1 MKGEDLTTVGAGC
14 DPVRVTGYV
23 DGALADAD
31 RQQVEVHLAGCPR
44 CQAQVDVER
53 MLASAVRSLPAPPLP
68 HGLAARVRR
77 RSRKPITLRRRVW
90 MPALA
95 AMLLIALVGRGSSAF
110 VAWEVALDHA
120 HCFGKPRV
128 PAQVLTADPM
138 RLTAWFDAQGT
149 ELPLVPASAGGLD
162 LVGGRYCR
170 LLDRTVAHLYYG
182 GGEHQLSLFVIPGSV
197 RFQRAFAWSGR
208 GLNVQL
214 IRVAGSNVALVSADA
229 PSVAAFRRSLER
241 TIAEGGPLVTNAAGA
256 LVESPFSPVGL

>member
-1 MKGEDLTTVGAGC
+1 MAGGPVTPSPGC
-14 DPVRVTGYV
+14 DPVRATAYV
-23 DGALADAD
+23 DGALSAAE
-31 RQQVEVHLAGCPR
+31 RLEVEAHLAACPT
-44 CQAQVDVER
+44 CQAQVESER
-53 MLASAVRSLPAPPLP
+53 MIAAALRGLPAPPMP

-77 RSRKPITLRRRVW
+77 RSRKPIALRRRVW
-90 MPALA
+90 IPSLA
-95 AMLLIALVGRGSSAF
+95 AMLLLVLLGRGSAQF

-120 HCFGKPRV
+120 HCFGKRQV

-170 LLDRTVAHLYYG
+170 LLDRRVAHVYYG

-197 RFQRAFAWSGR
+197 RFERPFAASSHGATVNLLR
-208 GLNVQL
+208 
-214 IRVAGSNVALVSADA
+214 IAGSNVALVSTDA

-241 TIAEGGPLVTNAAGA
+241 TVAERGA
-256 LVESPFSPVGL
+256 LVTMTPALW

>member
-1 MKGEDLTTVGAGC
+1 MSGEDLTATGAGC
-14 DPVRVTGYV
+14 DPVRVTAYV
-23 DGALADAD
+23 DGALAAAD
-31 RQQVEVHLAGCPR
+31 RQQVEAHLAGCPR
-44 CQAQVDVER
+44 CRAQVDAER
-53 MLASAVRSLPAPPLP
+53 MVASAVRGLPAPPLP

-77 RSRKPITLRRRVW
+77 RSRKPVALRRRVW

-95 AMLLIALVGRGSSAF
+95 AMLVIALVGRGSSAF

-170 LLDRTVAHLYYG
+170 LLDRTVAHVYYG

-197 RFQRAFAWSGR
+197 RFQRAFAWNGR

-214 IRVAGSNVALVSADA
+214 IHVAGSNVALVSSDA
-229 PSVAAFRRSLER
+229 PSVAVFRRSLER
-241 TIAEGGPLVTNAAGA
+241 TIAEGGARVTMPRA
-256 LVESPFSPVGL
+256 LW